1 MNSENIDFHLRV
13 TDNGTALLLDCDVTS
28 QNIDM
33 LVARIES
40 ECSELGIAEP
50 PSREQLEE
58 RLRLAAQSGAPL
70 KDEALVESQPL
81 TPPKDGVL
89 TWDGDFFSSDFM
101 IDEKT
106 DAVDYRQRAGRRA
119 VEDGQ
124 LLAHL
129 THPEKGRPGLDVF
142 GRPIPVKNPQRNM
155 IRVGTNVRA
164 DKQEDAIYF
173 YATSSGRIRWAAETL
188 AVDNVYTIE
197 GDVCMDTGHID
208 HPGELV
214 VNGDVLAGFK
224 VHAHGNIEIMGVV
237 EPTDIRAGGDLTV
250 HGGIT
255 GAEGNSIKVE
265 GSIEA
270 KYILDANI
278 EAGEDVVVK
287 NEIIHS
293 HVKTRGAVVMPAGRL
308 IGGETSALRGITV
321 GQAGS
326 DANVPTLI
334 VSAEDHGLEEKL
346 HLKEQEI
353 ATLDENFRK
362 IHQTVDPLMSREEDL
377 ASKQRELVTELL
389 SNAAKMEESVKQ
401 LRAEI
406 EAIKMESRK
415 RADPRI
421 SIRGN
426 MYSETT
432 LRIKETAL
440 LINDT
445 QRGPTTAVL
454 ENDKIVLKVR

>member
-1 MNSENIDFHLRV
+1 MNTENIDFHLRI
-13 TDNGTALLLDCDVTS
+13 TDDGTALLLDCDVTS
-28 QNIDM
+28 TNIDM
-33 LVARIES
+33 LVERIES
-40 ECSELGIAEP
+40 KCSELGIAEP

-58 RLRLAAQSGAPL
+58 RLRLAAQSDAPL
-70 KDEALVESQPL
+70 KDEMLVEGQPP

-89 TWDGDFFSSDFM
+89 TWAGDFFSSDFM
-101 IDEKT
+101 IDQET
-106 DAVDYRQRAGRRA
+106 GAVDYRQRAGHRA

-129 THPEKGRPGLDVF
+129 TYPEKGRPGLDVF
-142 GRPIPVKNPQRNM
+142 GKPIPAKNPQRNM
-155 IRVGTNVRA
+155 IRVGANVRA
-164 DKQEDAIYF
+164 DEQEDAIYF
-173 YATSSGRIRWAAETL
+173 YSISNGRIRWAAETL
-188 AVDNVYTIE
+188 AVDNVYIIE

-214 VNGDVLAGFK
+214 VNGDVLAGFR

-237 EPTDIRAGGDLTV
+237 EPTDIRAGGDLMV

-255 GAEGNSIKVE
+255 GAENNSIKVE
-265 GSIEA
+265 GSIET
-270 KYILDANI
+270 KYLLDANI

-321 GQAGS
+321 RQAGS
-326 DANVPTLI
+326 DAHVPTLI
-334 VSAEDHGLEEKL
+334 VVAEDHGLEEKL
-346 HLKEQEI
+346 RPKEREI
-353 ATLDENFRK
+353 AAIEENFRK
-362 IHQTVDPLMSREEDL
+362 IHQTVDPLVSREEDIGP
-377 ASKQRELVTELL
+377 KQRELVTKLL

-406 EAIKMESRK
+406 EAIKMESRE
-415 RADPRI
+415 RADSRI
-421 SIRGN
+421 AIRDK

-440 LINDT
+440 LISDT

-454 ENDKIVLKVR
+454 ESGKIVLQVR